1 MICRAERLLFK
12 RGRKSGDIFLQ
23 QSPGVSLAA
32 TCTAFPP
39 TCPCSQQHPLSAS
52 EAAVKSVCKT
62 VKISNTE
69 QDVQET
75 YRKNAKHI
83 LEQKS
88 PKARFLL
95 SQTPWCKSSEAHCWC
110 YFGWLSATWM
120 KEKCWTDFL
129 AKAAASLI
137 VLKPCQVR
145 QLNFWLFFFKCD
157 PYYYGINS

>member
-12 RGRKSGDIFLQ
+12 WGRKRWDIFLQ
-23 QSPGVSLAA
+23 KSSGVSLAA

-39 TCPCSQQHPLSAS
+39 TCLCSQQHPLSAF
-52 EAAVKSVCKT
+52 EAAVKSVCKS

-75 YRKNAKHI
+75 YCKNAKHI
-83 LEQKS
+83 LEQNS
-88 PKARFLL
+88 PKARFSL
-95 SQTPWCKSSEAHCWC
+95 SQMPWCKSSEAHCWC
-110 YFGWLSATWM
+110 YFSWLSATWL

-129 AKAAASLI
+129 SKAAASWV

-145 QLNFWLFFFKCD
+145 QLSLWHFHLKCD
-157 PYYYGINS
+157 PYYYRINS